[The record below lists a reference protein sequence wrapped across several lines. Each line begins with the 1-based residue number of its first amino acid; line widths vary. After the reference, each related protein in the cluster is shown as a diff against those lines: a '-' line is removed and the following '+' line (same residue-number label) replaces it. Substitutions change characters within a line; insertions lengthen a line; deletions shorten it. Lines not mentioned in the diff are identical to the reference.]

1 VSQFAN
7 GQIWNTGD
15 RDLKW
20 QNNCDFLAGRE
31 IERIA
36 SSGENCGSL
45 CIASP
50 KCTTFRYGPDGF
62 CSLKEATIDSPV
74 TDSGAGSCGFIPWK
88 FEWGNKC
95 YFSMKYNFVV
105 LMVEFESVR
114 ERPLE
119 RR

>member
-1 VSQFAN
+1 MFSIIQNTPLLFHIVLLGVVSQFAN
-7 GQIWNTGD
+7 GQIWNIEI
-15 RDLKW
+15 DLKW

-50 KCTTFRYGPDGF
+50 KCTHFRYGPDGF
-62 CSLKEATIDSPV
+62 CSLKDATIDSPV

-95 YFSMKYNFVV
+95 YFSMK
-105 LMVEFESVR
+105 
-114 ERPLE
+114 
-119 RR
+119 